1 MVIINHLRQYLD
13 QFTLFFNTSKQIT
26 DRYQVLG
33 RNVHMDYV
41 QEHLRTKREV
51 TFGETQ
57 ERANGIEL
65 EILTDTVYVKVG
77 IFTVNFG
84 KGKFFFSVIPIRLFP
99 RTFRTHSI
107 RNQGGRFVSS
117 LFQFVSVQ
125 HSVAIKT

>member
-1 MVIINHLRQYLD
+1 MINLR
-13 QFTLFFNTSKQIT
+13 FFFNTSKQIT

-41 QEHLRTKREV
+41 QEHLRSKREV

-107 RNQGGRFVSS
+107 RNKFGRFVSS

>member
-1 MVIINHLRQYLD
+1 
-13 QFTLFFNTSKQIT
+13 
-26 DRYQVLG
+26 
-33 RNVHMDYV
+33 MDYV

-84 KGKFFFSVIPIRLFP
+84 KGKFFF
-99 RTFRTHSI
+99 H
-107 RNQGGRFVSS
+107 
-117 LFQFVSVQ
+117 
-125 HSVAIKT
+125 

>member
-1 MVIINHLRQYLD
+1 MINLR
-13 QFTLFFNTSKQIT
+13 FFFNTSKQIT

-84 KGKFFFSVIPIRLFP
+84 KGKFFFSD
-99 RTFRTHSI
+99 THP
-107 RNQGGRFVSS
+107 FVPKNLSYS
-117 LFQFVSVQ
+117 FDS
-125 HSVAIKT
+125 K